1 MTAVSLPRAASNIVV
16 NTPPGVASNFA
27 AINRRMSQASAGQPT
42 TVVRITRK
50 FPFSNLKEE
59 TYFQVFAIFKLI

>member
-27 AINRRMSQASAGQPT
+27 AINRRMSQASAGQPA

-50 FPFSNLKEE
+50 FPFTNL
-59 TYFQVFAIFKLI
+59 